1 MACGWIFPAD
11 GLWREDRHDF
21 RESRLMRVVA
31 IGAGIAGASAASQ
44 IPMAVHAAVEA
55 VLIVAELS
63 AVALCAESHRSSEV
77 DRFSVGLLQSVV
89 VLGIVTAQT
98 ALVSVLVM
106 KPLVKLLQ
114 SRTRLGVEVWL
125 AGIVTSGAGDH
136 DGLAVGVL
144 FTAVDQRVS
153 SGCANRHRE
162 KGVGLDTIFN
172 NAAWFD
178 VIARDPGKGADKAES
193 DDGNDAGKNYLPKST
208 SFTHGASAIEI
219 DRRDPVDFLAR
230 KLPIDLVSSRKTE
243 RLFLIYGRVCRFF
256 P

>member
-1 MACGWIFPAD
+1 
-11 GLWREDRHDF
+11 
-21 RESRLMRVVA
+21 MRVVA
-31 IGAGIAGASAASQ
+31 IGAVVASASAASQ
-44 IPMAVHAAVEA
+44 IPIAVHAAVAA
-55 VLIVAELS
+55 VLVVAELS
-63 AVALCAESHRSSEV
+63 PMALRAESHRSGEV
-77 DRFSVGLLQSVV
+77 DGLSVGPFQSII
-89 VLGIVTAQT
+89 VLRVVTAQT
-98 ALVSVLVM
+98 ALVSVLVVESLM
-106 KPLVKLLQ
+106 ELLQ
-114 SRTRLGVEVWL
+114 CGTRLGVEIGL